1 MPHKTKNIKVILTIF
16 SLLIVTIS
24 FVALSL
30 TFVAAPA
37 FATSIATD
45 GIWWYLFSFIS
56 GLISVVLPCSLPI
69 IFVVVPLALG
79 GKSKQESKQR
89 PERALGMIFA
99 FALGVMLILSLYG
112 AVVAY
117 LGGWAM
123 SFFQL
128 KSQMIVNWIYY
139 FAGIFAYI
147 LALGEIGLVNIRM
160 PAYIGTA
167 PKFIE
172 KRKDHIKMFL
182 LGIFLGNIGIGCPNP
197 AIPLLL
203 LNAGAS
209 GSAVY
214 GALLFLV
221 HGAGRVAP
229 LIVMTMLATLGWNG
243 LRHVVREKESI
254 ERASGWIMLTVS
266 AFVLTLGLFTH
277 VWLSSGAQTL
287 FTKFIGIR
295 SMPLLSGSTGILGQ
309 PLSFGN
315 WLLVFLWLAP
325 LWWYFS
331 RERARVNGDALL
343 EIHKLEE
350 RIDRMEAERRGL
362 AITLH
367 ITSGSQAERTRELM
381 HKIDVLEKERRILEE
396 GIRYGVHK
404 ELEGEKYRQL
414 QRVSLVLRRNW
425 YFTITLLVIIVFLV
439 SI

>member
-1 MPHKTKNIKVILTIF
+1 MHSQPKNLKVILTIF

-37 FATSIATD
+37 FASSIATD
-45 GIWWYLFSFIS
+45 GMWWYLFSFIS

-69 IFVVVPLALG
+69 IFVVIPLALG
-79 GKSKQESKQR
+79 GKSKKSPES
-89 PERALGMIFA
+89 ALGMIFA

-112 AVVAY
+112 GMVAY
-117 LGGWAM
+117 FGGWAM

-128 KSQMIVNWIYY
+128 KSEMVVNWMYY
-139 FAGIFAYI
+139 FSGIFAYI

-182 LGIFLGNIGIGCPNP
+182 LGIFLGNIGIGFPNP

-243 LRHVVREKESI
+243 LRHVAREKESI
-254 ERASGWIMLTVS
+254 EHSSGWIMLFVS
-266 AFVLTLGLFTH
+266 AFVLTLGLSTH
-277 VWLSSGAQTL
+277 AWLSSGTHTL
-287 FTKFIGIR
+287 FTQLIGVR
-295 SMPLLSGSTGILGQ
+295 SMHVLPTTTGILGQ

-331 RERARVNGDALL
+331 RERARVNGAALL
-343 EIHKLEE
+343 EMYKLEQ

-362 AITLH
+362 TLTLH
-367 ITSGSQAERTRELM
+367 ITDGEQAVRTQELM

-404 ELEGEKYRQL
+404 GLDGEKYAQL
-414 QRVSLVLRRNW
+414 EREALVLRRNW
-425 YFTITLLVIIVFLV
+425 YLTITLLIIIVFAV

>member
-1 MPHKTKNIKVILTIF
+1 MHSQPKNLKIILTIF

-37 FATSIATD
+37 FASNIATD

-69 IFVVVPLALG
+69 IFVVIPLALG
-79 GKSKQESKQR
+79 DKNKKN

-99 FALGVMLILSLYG
+99 FALGVMIILSLYG

-117 LGGWAM
+117 FGGWAI

-128 KSQMIVNWIYY
+128 KSEMVLNWMYY

-160 PAYIGTA
+160 PAYIGSA

-172 KRKDHIKMFL
+172 KRKGHIKMFL
-182 LGIFLGNIGIGCPNP
+182 LGIFLGNIGIGFPNP
-197 AIPLLL
+197 AVPLLL

-254 ERASGWIMLTVS
+254 ERASGWIMLFAS

-277 VWLSSGAQTL
+277 AWLSSGAHTL
-287 FTKFIGIR
+287 FTQLIGIK
-295 SMPLLSGSTGILGQ
+295 SIKALPTMTGILGQ
-309 PLSFGN
+309 PLSYGN
-315 WLLVFLWLAP
+315 WVLVFLWLAP

-331 RERARVNGDALL
+331 RERARVNGAALL
-343 EIHKLEE
+343 EMHKLEQ
-350 RIDRMEAERRGL
+350 RIDRMEVERRGL
-362 AITLH
+362 ALTLH
-367 ITSGSQAERTRELM
+367 ITDGAQAGRTRDLM
-381 HKIDVLEKERRILEE
+381 HHIDVLEKERRILEG

-404 ELEGEKYRQL
+404 GLMGEKYTELERAA
-414 QRVSLVLRRNW
+414 LVLRRNW
-425 YFTITLLVIIVFLV
+425 YLTVTVLIVVVFIV

>member
-1 MPHKTKNIKVILTIF
+1 MHTAPKNLKVILTIF
-16 SLLIVTIS
+16 SLLILSIS
-24 FVALSL
+24 FVALTL

-37 FATSIATD
+37 FASSIATD
-45 GIWWYLFSFIS
+45 GMWWYLFSFIS
-56 GLISVVLPCSLPI
+56 GLVSVVLPCALPI
-69 IFVVVPLALG
+69 FFVVIPLALG
-79 GKSKQESKQR
+79 DKNKKS

-99 FALGVMLILSLYG
+99 FALGVMFMLSLYG
-112 AVVAY
+112 GMVAY
-117 LGGWAM
+117 FGGWAM
-123 SFFQL
+123 SFFHL
-128 KSQMIVNWIYY
+128 KGEMVLNWMYY
-139 FAGIFAYI
+139 FAGIFVYI

-160 PAYIGTA
+160 PAYIGKA

-172 KRKDHIKMFL
+172 KRKGNIKMFL

-229 LIVMTMLATLGWNG
+229 LIVMTMLAILGWNG
-243 LRHVVREKESI
+243 LRHIVREKDSI
-254 ERASGWIMLTVS
+254 ERASGWIMLYSS

-277 VWLSSGAQTL
+277 AWLTSGTHTL
-287 FTKFIGIR
+287 FTELIGAR
-295 SMPLLSGSTGILGQ
+295 SMQVLPETVGILGQ
-309 PLSFGN
+309 PISYGN

-331 RERARVNGDALL
+331 RERDRVNGAALL
-343 EIHKLEE
+343 EIHKIEQH
-350 RIDRMEAERRGL
+350 IDRMEAEQRGL
-362 AITLH
+362 ALTLH
-367 ITSGSQAERTRELM
+367 ITDGAQAVRTRELM
-381 HKIDVLEKERRILEE
+381 HQIDVLEKERRILEE

-404 ELEGEKYRQL
+404 GLNGEKYAQL
-414 QRVSLVLRRNW
+414 ERVALVLKRNW
-425 YFTITLLVIIVFLV
+425 YLTISLLVVIVFAV

>member
-1 MPHKTKNIKVILTIF
+1 
-16 SLLIVTIS
+16 
-24 FVALSL
+24 
-30 TFVAAPA
+30 
-37 FATSIATD
+37 
-45 GIWWYLFSFIS
+45 
-56 GLISVVLPCSLPI
+56 
-69 IFVVVPLALG
+69 
-79 GKSKQESKQR
+79 
-89 PERALGMIFA
+89 
-99 FALGVMLILSLYG
+99 
-112 AVVAY
+112 
-117 LGGWAM
+117 
-123 SFFQL
+123 
-128 KSQMIVNWIYY
+128 
-139 FAGIFAYI
+139 
-147 LALGEIGLVNIRM
+147 
-160 PAYIGTA
+160 
-167 PKFIE
+167 
-172 KRKDHIKMFL
+172 MFL

-214 GALLFLV
+214 GALLLLV

-287 FTKFIGIR
+287 FIKFIGIS
-295 SMPLLSGSTGILGQ
+295 SMPLLRGSTGILGQ

-367 ITSGSQAERTRELM
+367 ITDGAQAVHTRELM
-381 HKIDVLEKERRILEE
+381 HKIDILEKERRILEE